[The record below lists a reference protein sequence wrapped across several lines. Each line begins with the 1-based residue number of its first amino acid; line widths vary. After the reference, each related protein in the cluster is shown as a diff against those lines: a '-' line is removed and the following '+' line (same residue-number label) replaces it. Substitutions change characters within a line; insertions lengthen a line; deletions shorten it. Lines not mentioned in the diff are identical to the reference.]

1 MTKISHNNQKKIA
14 VINDMSGF
22 GRCSLTVS
30 IPIISHLKVQACPL
44 PTSIFSNHTGFESYY
59 FDDYTDRMGAYMAE
73 WKKLGLKF
81 DGIYSGFLGSLKQID
96 IVEKFIKEFRSKR
109 TKVIIDPV
117 MGDYGKKYATYT
129 DEMCAAMKRLVSYA
143 DVLTPNLTEA
153 CVLTDT
159 PYKPKGWKIR
169 ELEELAEK
177 LLKMGCKK
185 VVITGIPQGQFVT
198 NLSYMKYD
206 EKEWEGKKCTAKIEG
221 GFAKRI
227 NKTHLIG
234 CERSGTGD
242 VFASIVAADTVNGV
256 DLITSARRA
265 SHFVKKCLTVSEKIG
280 IPVTDGVCFEEIIDS
295 LKVIR

>member
-1 MTKISHNNQKKIA
+1 
-14 VINDMSGF
+14 
-22 GRCSLTVS
+22 
-30 IPIISHLKVQACPL
+30 
-44 PTSIFSNHTGFESYY
+44 
-59 FDDYTDRMGAYMAE
+59 
-73 WKKLGLKF
+73 LGLKF

-177 LLKMGCKK
+177 LLDMGCKK
-185 VVITGIPQGQFVT
+185 VVITGIPQGMFVT